1 MTSATGEKRCH
12 LCRVFGYSSSVYHP
26 PSTPHALSSL
36 PSSIPLNNT
45 ILARLQSHHF
55 SIIHWLVPLL
65 RQGAVKELKQLN
77 LLSYTAVNNA
87 IRVTD
92 CQEGAEWRLLWMC
105 VRVCLCVCA
114 WRCIR
119 SHTWCSVYDSSKVHK
134 SSNAHRASSKASR
147 NPFDLQTGNTERP
160 GLVMSVLYR
169 HIWWNHD
176 ILAEH
181 FCFVSLIKFWARVRF
196 VCASVNEQSHTGA
209 VLRPPPQVLQVNA
222 AVVHLWCECDQT
234 LIQPKCSQHCT

>member
-1 MTSATGEKRCH
+1 MNHIYHVTPLAWNAPQKNNKKTPNNLRFFLLCSWITSSSTSSMQSFYEKRDGEKHCH

-26 PSTPHALSSL
+26 PSTPHALASL

-92 CQEGAEWRLLWMC
+92 CQEGAELRLLWMC
-105 VRVCLCVCA
+105 VRVCLRVCA
-114 WRCIR
+114 FGCAFAHTPDARCMTHLKFTSPLMPTVLPLRQAEIHLTCR
-119 SHTWCSVYDSSKVHK
+119 WVTLGDQ
-134 SSNAHRASSKASR
+134 ASSCRS
-147 NPFDLQTGNTERP
+147 F
-160 GLVMSVLYR
+160 
-169 HIWWNHD
+169 I
-176 ILAEH
+176 
-181 FCFVSLIKFWARVRF
+181 
-196 VCASVNEQSHTGA
+196 
-209 VLRPPPQVLQVNA
+209 
-222 AVVHLWCECDQT
+222 
-234 LIQPKCSQHCT
+234 CTSGEITTY